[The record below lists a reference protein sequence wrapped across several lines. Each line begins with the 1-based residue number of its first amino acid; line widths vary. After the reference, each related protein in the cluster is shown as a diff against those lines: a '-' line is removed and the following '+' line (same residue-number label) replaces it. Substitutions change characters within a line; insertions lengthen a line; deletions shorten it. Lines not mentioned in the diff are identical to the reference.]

1 MSSSIRPLLSSAKTL
16 LFRRPRSELSRLI
29 RWGPRSF
36 LFCGAW
42 QRQMARYA
50 SKLHQLQS
58 PDSSITDPLHVW
70 FLTGSRFWY
79 QTLFCAW
86 SLAKHSQRCIAV
98 HLLDDGTLMCEQEQI
113 LREFFPFGVTRWRID
128 LLDQTEQYLPTRR
141 FPILRQRCLDYVNIR
156 KLTDVHLGGSG
167 YRLVLDSD
175 MLFFSPPTEL
185 LAWCD
190 APSGACLM
198 HDCQESYGYSRVL
211 MTRLAGAEIPPLL
224 NVGICGLSSECIDWD
239 ELEFWCRSLLDAEG
253 TSYYLEQALVAMLAA
268 RMPRTVMPAER
279 YITLPSRTQVSE
291 GQGVLHHYV
300 SDSKPLYFGKAWR
313 VCIAD

>member
-1 MSSSIRPLLSSAKTL
+1 MHSSLRPFLSSAKTL

-36 LFCGAW
+36 LFSGAW
-42 QRQMARYA
+42 QRQMAHYA
-50 SKLHQLQS
+50 SHLPRLPN
-58 PDSSITDPLHVW
+58 PDSSIAEPLEVW
-70 FLTGSRFWY
+70 FLTGNRFWY

-86 SLAKHSQRCIAV
+86 SLAKYSHRRIVV
-98 HLLDDGTLMCEQEQI
+98 HLLDDGTLQREQEQ
-113 LREFFPFGVTRWRID
+113 LVRHFFPLGLTRWRID
-128 LLDQTEQYLPTRR
+128 LLDQLEQYLPTRR
-141 FPILRQRCLDYVNIR
+141 FPILRQRWLDYVNIR

-190 APSGACLM
+190 APFGACLM
-198 HDCQESYGYSRVL
+198 HDCEESYGYSREL
-211 MTRLAGAEIPPLL
+211 MARLAGTEVPPLL
-224 NVGICGLSSECIDWD
+224 NVGICGLSSESIDWD
-239 ELEFWCRSLLDAEG
+239 ELESWCRSLLDAEG

-268 RMPRTVMPAER
+268 RMSRSVMPAER
-279 YITLPSRTQVSE
+279 YITFPSRKQVSE

-313 VCIAD
+313 VCIAN